1 MRIFRHYSELP
12 AELRGGVAVLGNF
25 DGVHRGHQAA
35 IAEARRLA
43 KAERIP
49 MGVMTFEPHPRQV
62 FRPNDPPFRLTPMR
76 VKARQIEALG
86 ADFLILQRFD
96 MEFSRKEAP
105 DFVAEVLVRALN
117 ARHVVVGFNYVF
129 GRNRGGNVDVLR
141 RLAAEHGFGIT
152 TLDAAR
158 GPDGEIFSSTRIRE
172 FLVNGAVQDAA
183 RILGRPW
190 EIEGRVQQGDQRG
203 RTIGFPTANIALG
216 EYLRPALGVYAV
228 RAGIDLGMSTE
239 WRPGVANLGRRPTF
253 GKLDELLEVHLFD
266 FQGDLYNRHLRVAL
280 VDFLRPERKFD
291 GLAALTA
298 QIAEDAA
305 KARNILADDKSFEQ

>member
-12 AELRGGVAVLGNF
+12 PELRGGIAVLGNF

-35 IAEARRLA
+35 IAEALRLGRRENL
-43 KAERIP
+43 P
-49 MGVMTFEPHPRQV
+49 VGVMTFEPHPRKL
-62 FRPNDPPFRLTPMR
+62 FRPDDPPFRLTPMR

-96 MEFSRKEAP
+96 REFSRKGARA
-105 DFVAEVLVRALN
+105 FVDEVLVRGLGV
-117 ARHVVVGFNYVF
+117 RQVVVGFNYAF
-129 GRNRGGNVDVLR
+129 GADRGGDLDLLR
-141 RLAAEHGFGIT
+141 SLATEQGFGLTI
-152 TLDAAR
+152 LEAAR
-158 GPDGEIFSSTRIRE
+158 GAEGDIFSSTNIRN
-172 FLVNGAVQDAA
+172 FLKEGRVREAA

-216 EYLRPALGVYAV
+216 NYLRPALGVYAV
-228 RAGIDLGMSTE
+228 RAGIDFGLRTE

-253 GKLDELLEVHLFD
+253 GKLDDLLEVHLFD
-266 FQGDLYNRHLRVAL
+266 FSGDLYNKHLRVAL

-298 QIAEDAA
+298 QIAVDAGD
-305 KARNILADDKSFEQ
+305 ARRILADDKSFEQ

>member
-12 AELRGGVAVLGNF
+12 PELRGGVAVLGNF

-35 IAEARRLA
+35 IAEALRLGRRDNL
-43 KAERIP
+43 P
-49 MGVMTFEPHPRQV
+49 VGVMTFEPHPRKL
-62 FRPNDPPFRLTPMR
+62 FRPDDPPFRLTPMR

-96 MEFSRKEAP
+96 REFSRKSPRA
-105 DFVAEVLVRALN
+105 FVDEVLVRGLGV
-117 ARHVVVGFNYVF
+117 RHAVVGFNYAF
-129 GRNRGGNVDVLR
+129 GADRGGDLELLR
-141 RLAAEHGFGIT
+141 SLATEQGFGLTI
-152 TLDAAR
+152 LEAAR
-158 GPDGEIFSSTRIRE
+158 GTEGDIFSSTTIRN
-172 FLVNGAVQDAA
+172 FLKEGRVREAA

-216 EYLRPALGVYAV
+216 NYLRPALGVYAV
-228 RAGIDLGMSTE
+228 RAGIDFGMRTE

-253 GKLDELLEVHLFD
+253 GKLDDLLEVHLFD
-266 FQGDLYNRHLRVAL
+266 FSGDLYNKHLRVAL

-298 QIAEDAA
+298 QIAVDAGD
-305 KARNILADDKSFEQ
+305 ARRILADDKSFEQ